1 MEISVKITEQALLK
15 GLVHVIWADG
25 EVTEDE
31 RELLGNVLVQLGSS
45 EAQVREVAEMM
56 VAPPDLGDLK
66 AAVPDHGS
74 RLELMKVLLVM
85 AHADGNI
92 DVTELHF
99 LEKMAR
105 ELGISPEEMESMI
118 AETDEAMADES

>member
-45 EAQVREVAEMM
+45 QAQVREVAEMM

-105 ELGISPEEMESMI
+105 ELDISPEEMESMI